1 MGLMPAGQLGAF
13 HPKTSWFYLI
23 ALLLIHKRLR
33 VLPKKSVDVGPSIF
47 TIDSRQ
53 AGKYP

>member
-33 VLPKKSVDVGPSIF
+33 VLPKKSVDVGPAIF